1 MHEGKTMT
9 PAYETIYLEVAP
21 PFAQVVLNRPHVKNA
36 MNATMVEELIH
47 VFAVLR
53 EMPDIRAVIL
63 TGANGTFCV
72 GGDINE
78 LQGLSNLSDS
88 QQISQTSR
96 LDTLLRAVNSA
107 PQVVIARIEG
117 AALGGGFGLV
127 CVSDIAITTTEARLG
142 LPEVRLGLVPSV
154 ISPYVIRRVGLTRA
168 RQMMLMGARFD
179 GVAAQEY
186 GVVHEVLSP
195 DAMDV
200 RIEELLNELRH
211 CAPNALRACKAL
223 IMDVVDKPLDDT
235 LRRRA
240 ELLNTLRVSEEAQ
253 EGMRAFVEKRRARWA
268 KG

>member
-1 MHEGKTMT
+1 MT
-9 PAYETIYLEVAP
+9 PGYDTILLEVVP
-21 PFAQVVLNRPHVKNA
+21 PFAQITLNRPHVKNA
-36 MNATMVEELIH
+36 MNTTMVEELIH
-47 VFAVLR
+47 AFDVLR
-53 EMPDIRAVIL
+53 EMTDIRAVIL

-78 LQGLSNLSDS
+78 LQGLPNVSDS
-88 QQISQTSR
+88 QQIRQTSR
-96 LDTLLRAVNSA
+96 LDLLLRLVNSA
-107 PQVVIARIEG
+107 PQIVIARIEG

-127 CVSDIAITTTEARLG
+127 CVSDVAVASSEARLG
-142 LPEVRLGLVPSV
+142 LPEVRLGLVPAV

-179 GVAAQEY
+179 GAAAQEY
-186 GVVHEVLSP
+186 GVVHEVLPP
-195 DAMDV
+195 DGLDV
-200 RIEELLNELRH
+200 RIEALLNEIRH

-235 LRRRA
+235 LSSRA
-240 ELLNTLRVSEEAQ
+240 ELLNRLRVSEEAQ